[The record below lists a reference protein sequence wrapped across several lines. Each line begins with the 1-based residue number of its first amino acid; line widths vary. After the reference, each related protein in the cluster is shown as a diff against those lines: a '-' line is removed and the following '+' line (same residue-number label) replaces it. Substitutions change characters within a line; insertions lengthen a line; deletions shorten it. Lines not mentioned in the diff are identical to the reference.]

1 MREVSAW
8 VPIVQ
13 WGPCQ
18 YIIGRAGP
26 DPDRH
31 KLQPGLAGAGVRCR
45 SQISRSQR
53 LRSDTSRVSH
63 RSQDQVEIKITLGDV
78 IRKMSSDTKIPALFS
93 LTLFYPSAGSKSSK
107 LAHLFYSEI

>member
-1 MREVSAW
+1 MWEVSAW

-18 YIIGRAGP
+18 YIISRAGP

-78 IRKMSSDTKIPALFS
+78 IRKCHRTQKFLHYSLRLFLS
-93 LTLFYPSAGSKSSK
+93 
-107 LAHLFYSEI
+107 